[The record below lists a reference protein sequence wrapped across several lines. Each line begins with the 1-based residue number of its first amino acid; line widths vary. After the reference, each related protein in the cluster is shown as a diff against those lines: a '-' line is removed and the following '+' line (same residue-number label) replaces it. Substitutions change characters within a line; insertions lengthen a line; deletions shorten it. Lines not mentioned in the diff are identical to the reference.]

1 MRKFYRGAEV
11 KLPKKL
17 LYKNMYMIWS
27 KNYILPLAFTYFVIC
42 IQDKK
47 IITIVLKTV
56 TFLFKTIGAY
66 WYATN

>member
-1 MRKFYRGAEV
+1 
-11 KLPKKL
+11 
-17 LYKNMYMIWS
+17 MIWS

-56 TFLFKTIGAY
+56 KFLCKTISAY
-66 WYATN
+66 WYASN

>member
-1 MRKFYRGAEV
+1 
-11 KLPKKL
+11 
-17 LYKNMYMIWS
+17 MIWS
-27 KNYILPLAFTYFVIC
+27 KNYILPLAFNYFVIY